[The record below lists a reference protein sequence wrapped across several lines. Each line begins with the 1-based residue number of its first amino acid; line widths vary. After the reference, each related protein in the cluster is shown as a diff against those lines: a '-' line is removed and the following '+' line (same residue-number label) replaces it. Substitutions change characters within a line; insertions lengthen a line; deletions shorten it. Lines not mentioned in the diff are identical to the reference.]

1 MTGTR
6 AGGRKAAKTLKAR
19 YGKNYFHINGAKG
32 GNPILLKEDIVKWL
46 SQPKLNPT

>member
-19 YGKNYFHINGAKG
+19 YGKNYFHINGAKVATQFFKG
-32 GNPILLKEDIVKWL
+32 GYC
-46 SQPKLNPT
+46 